1 MLLQFYLSRTKES
14 LRYLKWKIA
23 AVHRQ
28 TYCSEEIES
37 SYIERGTRFRG
48 TMLTI
53 IWVIHESRNAAGR
66 LFKRGLTKT
75 AVQEIFGPP
84 GLFFSG
90 KGFISLN

>member
-1 MLLQFYLSRTKES
+1 M
-14 LRYLKWKIA
+14 
-23 AVHRQ
+23 HRQ

>member
-1 MLLQFYLSRTKES
+1 M
-14 LRYLKWKIA
+14 
-23 AVHRQ
+23 HRQ

-53 IWVIHESRNAAGR
+53 ISVIHESRNSAGR

-75 AVQEIFGPP
+75 AV
-84 GLFFSG
+84 
-90 KGFISLN
+90 